1 MIYGLSST
9 AGGGKYP
16 GSPVVLYS
24 QSPTYSMGPGAATK
38 TLVTPSSE
46 GDPVLGDCTLLAART
61 NRLPSK
67 GNYMQKHKYTK
78 KRSKNN
84 RKASTSVDSGPVVHP
99 DAAGADIHPTAIFI
113 AVPPGRDAPPVRKF
127 STFTRDLLKAVD
139 WLKQCRIRT
148 VAMESTG
155 VYWIPLYQMLND
167 HGLQVC
173 LVNARHVKN
182 VPGRKTD
189 VSDAQW
195 LQYLHSV
202 GLLRGSFRPPQ
213 EICALRSI
221 SRHRESLLEMGAV
234 HIQHMQKALDQMNL
248 HLHHVIDDIV
258 GVTGLAI
265 IEAILAGERD
275 VKRLAELRHYRIQS
289 SESTIMKALEG
300 DYRRE
305 HLFVLRQ
312 SLNSWKHL
320 QQQIAECDAELE
332 SLTRQLEA
340 KSNHVSVPL
349 APRPRK
355 KVSKNQP
362 KGEWQQLLAQA
373 FGVDLTGI
381 PGVKTATAQALFMEL
396 GTDWSCFPTP
406 GDFSS
411 WLNLCP
417 NSELS
422 NGKVVHRH
430 RRRTQK
436 RLRCALR
443 MAALSLHHN
452 RGPLGS
458 EFRRRQ
464 SQLGP
469 AGAITAMAH
478 KLGRITWHLVTYKTP
493 YDESV
498 FLAAEQKHQQRQ
510 QKNLIKRIE
519 SMGYHVVAAQQ
530 PPPAAIPGLAALPA
544 QVP

>member
-1 MIYGLSST
+1 MGPST
-9 AGGGKYP
+9 AI
-16 GSPVVLYS
+16 
-24 QSPTYSMGPGAATK
+24 T

-46 GDPVLGDCTLLAART
+46 GDPVLGDCTLFAART
-61 NRLPSK
+61 SHLPSK
-67 GNYMQKHKYTK
+67 GNDMQKDKYTK
-78 KRSKNN
+78 TRSKNN
-84 RKASTSVDSGPVVHP
+84 RKTSTSADSNPVLHA
-99 DAAGADIHPTAIFI
+99 DAAGVDIHPTAIFI
-113 AVPPGRDAPPVRKF
+113 AVPPGRDRNVVRKF
-127 STFTRDLLKAVD
+127 STFTCDLVEAVD
-139 WLKQCRIRT
+139 WLKHCRIRT

-167 HGLQVC
+167 HGFQVC

-275 VKRLAELRHYRIQS
+275 LQRLAKLRHCRIQC
-289 SESTIMKALEG
+289 SEETIMKALEG

-312 SLNSWKHL
+312 SLNSWRHR

-340 KSNHVSVPL
+340 KSNQEPVPL
-349 APRPRK
+349 APCPRK

-362 KGEWQQLLAQA
+362 KGEWQPLLTQA
-373 FGVDLTGI
+373 FGVDLTEI
-381 PGVKTATAQALFMEL
+381 PGVKTATVQTVFMEL
-396 GTDWSCFPTP
+396 GTDWSCFPSS
-406 GDFSS
+406 GHFSS

-417 NSELS
+417 DVELS

-443 MAALSLHHN
+443 MASLSLHRN
-452 RGPLGS
+452 QSPLGY
-458 EFRRRQ
+458 EFRRRR

-478 KLGRITWHLVTYKTP
+478 KLGRIMWHMVTYKVP
-493 YDESV
+493 YDEAV
-498 FLAAEQKHQQRQ
+498 FSTAEKKHQQRH

-519 SMGYHVVAAQQ
+519 SMGYRVITAQK
-530 PPPAAIPGLAALPA
+530 PDPGAIPLVPQVPA

>member
-1 MIYGLSST
+1 MTYGVDPT
-9 AGGGKYP
+9 ASGGKYP
-16 GSPVVLYS
+16 DSPVVLPHR
-24 QSPTYSMGPGAATK
+24 SPSYSMGPGAATK
-38 TLVTPSSE
+38 TLVTPSCE
-46 GDPVLGDCTLLAART
+46 GDPVLGDCTLFTART

-67 GNYMQKHKYTK
+67 GNDMRENKYTK
-78 KRSKNN
+78 KRSKN
-84 RKASTSVDSGPVVHP
+84 KHKDPSSSGSSVLLHP
-99 DAAGADIHPTAIFI
+99 DAAGADIHPTVIYI
-113 AVPPGRDAPPVRKF
+113 AVPPGRDTRNVRKF
-127 STFTRDLLKAVD
+127 STFTRDLLAAVE
-139 WLKQCRIRT
+139 WLKQCRVDT

-155 VYWIPLYQMLND
+155 VYWIPFYQILND
-167 HGLQVC
+167 HGFQVC

-189 VSDAQW
+189 VTDAQW

-221 SRHRESLLEMGAV
+221 SRHRESLLQMGAV

-248 HLHHVIDDIV
+248 HLHHVIDDIT

-275 VKRLAELRHYRIQS
+275 LKRLAELRHYRIQS

-312 SLNSWKHL
+312 SLTSWKHI
-320 QQQIAECDAELE
+320 QQQIAECDGELE

-340 KSNHVSVPL
+340 KFNRDPVLL
-349 APRPRK
+349 APSPRK

-373 FGVDLTGI
+373 FGVDLTAV
-381 PGVKTATAQALFMEL
+381 PSLNTTTVQTFFMEL
-396 GTDWSCFPTP
+396 GTDWSCFPTS
-406 GDFSS
+406 GHFSS

-417 NSELS
+417 DLELS
-422 NGKVVHRH
+422 NGKVVRRH
-430 RRRTQK
+430 RRITQK

-443 MAALSLHHN
+443 MAALSLH
-452 RGPLGS
+452 RSQSPLGA
-458 EFRRRQ
+458 EFRRRKA
-464 SQLGP
+464 QLGP

-478 KLGRITWHLVTYKTP
+478 KIARIMWHMVTHKTP
-493 YDESV
+493 YDEAV
-498 FLAAEQKHQQRQ
+498 FFAAEKKHQQRQ

-519 SMGYHVVAAQQ
+519 SMGYRVTPAQH
-530 PPPAAIPGLAALPA
+530 PGFGATTASPSAPA

>member
-1 MIYGLSST
+1 MQPALMFIPRPFSLPCL
-9 AGGGKYP
+9 P
-16 GSPVVLYS
+16 G
-24 QSPTYSMGPGAATK
+24 
-38 TLVTPSSE
+38 E
-46 GDPVLGDCTLLAART
+46 I
-61 NRLPSK
+61 
-67 GNYMQKHKYTK
+67 
-78 KRSKNN
+78 RS
-84 RKASTSVDSGPVVHP
+84 D
-99 DAAGADIHPTAIFI
+99 
-113 AVPPGRDAPPVRKF
+113 VRKF
-127 STFTRDLLKAVD
+127 LTFTRDLLEAVD

-167 HGLQVC
+167 HGFQVC

-275 VKRLAELRHYRIQS
+275 LRRLAKLRHHRIQS
-289 SESTIMKALEG
+289 SEETIMKALEG

-312 SLNSWKHL
+312 ALANWRHC

-332 SLTRQLEA
+332 ALTRQLEA
-340 KSNHVSVPL
+340 QFNQAPVPL
-349 APRPRK
+349 APCPRK

-373 FGVDLTGI
+373 FGVDLTSI
-381 PGVKTATAQALFMEL
+381 PSIKTATVQTLFMEL
-396 GTDWSCFPTP
+396 GTDWRCFPSSSH
-406 GDFSS
+406 FSS

-417 NSELS
+417 DVELS
-422 NGKVVHRH
+422 NGKVVRHH

-443 MAALSLHHN
+443 MAALSLH
-452 RGPLGS
+452 RSQSSLGS
-458 EFRRRQ
+458 EFRRRK

-469 AGAITAMAH
+469 AGAITALAH
-478 KLGRITWHLVTYKTP
+478 KLGRILWHMVTYKVP
-493 YDESV
+493 YDETV
-498 FLAAEQKHQQRQ
+498 FSEVEKKHQQRQ

-519 SMGYHVVAAQQ
+519 SMGYRVVEA
-530 PPPAAIPGLAALPA
+530 PKTGPGAIPLVPEVPA
-544 QVP
+544 